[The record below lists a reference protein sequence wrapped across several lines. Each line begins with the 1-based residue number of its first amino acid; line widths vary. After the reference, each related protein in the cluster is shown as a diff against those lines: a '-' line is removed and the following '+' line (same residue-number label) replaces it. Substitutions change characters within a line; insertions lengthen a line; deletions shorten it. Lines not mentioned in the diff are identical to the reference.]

1 MAIYSVHSRLGA
13 PAEDAVF
20 VKEGFAWAAFVFT
33 LLWALWHR
41 MWVVAAVAFSAT
53 AAIAAA
59 ASWLALGDLTVNL
72 ASLAVSL
79 ILGFEGNDLR
89 RWSLARRGYREI
101 AMAAGRDLDEA
112 ELRFFAAQ
120 MPGRL
125 SEASHA
131 PPKPRTGGHDPLGL
145 FGTAG

>member
-1 MAIYSVHSRLGA
+1 MAIYSVHSRPGA
-13 PAEDAVF
+13 PAEDSIF
-20 VKEGFAWAAFVFT
+20 VKEGFAWAAFFFT

-41 MWVVAAVAFSAT
+41 MWIVAAVAFSAT
-53 AAIAAA
+53 AAIVAAV
-59 ASWLALGDLTVNL
+59 SWLAQGDLPVNL
-72 ASLAVSL
+72 ASLAVSF

-112 ELRFFAAQ
+112 ELRFFSEQ
-120 MPGRL
+120 VSDRL
-125 SEASHA
+125 SDTNPV
-131 PPKPRTGGHDPLGL
+131 PPKLRPGGHDPLGL

>member
-1 MAIYSVHSRLGA
+1 MAIYSVHSRPGA
-13 PAEDAVF
+13 PAEDAIF

-41 MWVVAAVAFSAT
+41 MWIVAAIAFSAT

-59 ASWLALGDLTVNL
+59 ASWLAQGDLAVNL
-72 ASLAVSL
+72 ASLAVGL

-120 MPGRL
+120 APGRI
-125 SEASHA
+125 SDASHA
-131 PPKPRTGGHDPLGL
+131 PPKLRTGGHDPLGL